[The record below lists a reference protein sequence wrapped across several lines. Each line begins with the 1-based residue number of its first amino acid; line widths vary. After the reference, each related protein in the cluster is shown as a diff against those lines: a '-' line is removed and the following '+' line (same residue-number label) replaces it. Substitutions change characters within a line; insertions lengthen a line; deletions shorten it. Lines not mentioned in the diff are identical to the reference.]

1 MGSVGEDLI
10 SILGC
15 QSSPAVSG
23 SPPPRRK
30 NGKGGGRDACKGPD
44 GGCRK
49 SPKGEIFTKAGAALR
64 RAEGAAA
71 GKSGGGGAEFKFRP
85 DLCPETER
93 MMMMRQRGSSEEEP
107 RRL

>member
-71 GKSGGGGAEFKFRP
+71 GKSGGGGGQSSSSDQIFVLK
-85 DLCPETER
+85 
-93 MMMMRQRGSSEEEP
+93 QRG
-107 RRL
+107 